1 MTDRI
6 KSPYLSDV
14 HQDITI
20 VLRASKPPVET
31 GMEIIDENIYKHT
44 QHGDLNL
51 HRGVVAFFDGYRVS
65 QCIKFVSCRIL
76 IFSWVWCEGPGQILY
91 GREARG

>member
-31 GMEIIDENIYKHT
+31 GMEIIDENI
-44 QHGDLNL
+44 
-51 HRGVVAFFDGYRVS
+51 
-65 QCIKFVSCRIL
+65 IL
-76 IFSWVWCEGPGQILY
+76 
-91 GREARG
+91 

>member
-20 VLRASKPPVET
+20 VLRASEPPVET

-76 IFSWVWCEGPGQILY
+76 IFSWVWCEGPGQILD
-91 GREARG
+91 GKQARG